1 MKLSMPTF
9 LKSKITLYIALF
21 LGITNIVGLI
31 AKNDWNSVVF
41 FVIVA
46 LLANFFTK
54 NMAVILI
61 TALVSTN
68 LLYANLRLK
77 EGMSHG
83 KKKKKKGGK
92 KKKKEEF
99 GQRNVPSS
107 TSKSLDGNDDDAVG
121 SRIDHAATLEQSY
134 DNLQSML
141 GGGGIQKL
149 TNETKNLIEQQKSL
163 MGSIKDI
170 APMVK
175 SVKGL
180 VKDMGGLEN
189 LKLDGFLK
197 GKK

>member
-54 NMAVILI
+54 NMSVILI
-61 TALVSTN
+61 TALVATN
-68 LLYANLRLK
+68 LLYANLRFR

-83 KKKKKKGGK
+83 KKKKKGGK
-92 KKKKEEF
+92 KKKKKEKF

-107 TSKSLDGNDDDAVG
+107 TSKSLDGDDSAVG
-121 SRIDHAATLEQSY
+121 SRIDQAATLEQSY

-149 TNETKNLIEQQKSL
+149 TSETRDLINQQKSL

>member
-1 MKLSMPTF
+1 MKLTMPTF

-107 TSKSLDGNDDDAVG
+107 TSKSLDGNDDGAVG

>member
-1 MKLSMPTF
+1 MKLNMPTF

-46 LLANFFTK
+46 LLASFFTK

-61 TALVSTN
+61 TALVGTN
-68 LLYANLRLK
+68 LLYANMRFR
-77 EGMSHG
+77 EGMKEG
-83 KKKKKKGGK
+83 KKKKKKK
-92 KKKKEEF
+92 KTKSGF

-107 TSKSLDGNDDDAVG
+107 TAKSLDNDDSAVG
-121 SRIDHAATLEQSY
+121 TRIDKASTLEQTY
-134 DNLQSML
+134 DNLQSMIGN
-141 GGGGIQKL
+141 GGMKKL
-149 TNETKNLIEQQKSL
+149 TNETRDLIDQQKNLL
-163 MGSIKDI
+163 GSIKDI
-170 APMVK
+170 APMIK

-189 LKLDGFLK
+189 LKLDGFLQ

>member
-61 TALVSTN
+61 TALVATN
-68 LLYANLRLK
+68 LLYANLRFR

-83 KKKKKKGGK
+83 KKKKKK
-92 KKKKEEF
+92 KKKEKF

-107 TSKSLDGNDDDAVG
+107 TSKSLDGDDGAVG
-121 SRIDHAATLEQSY
+121 SRIDRAATLEQSY

-149 TNETKNLIEQQKSL
+149 TSETRDLINQQKSL